1 MELGRVTTVRW
12 TSADGFQEAG
22 VLTYPPGYVPG
33 KRYPLVLRIHGG
45 PAETSLAAFE
55 PFYQSAASHGYL
67 VFAPNY
73 RGSTNL
79 GNAFERAIFNDAS
92 VGPGTDVMGGI
103 AAVERLGIADSGRLA
118 VSGWSYGGQMTSW
131 MISHYDIWK
140 CAVTGAAV
148 NDLVVDYT
156 IADDIDADRASFSDS
171 PFSGDQLTAWQRQS
185 PITYFK
191 NVRTPLLMLGNV
203 YDVRVPI
210 VEQYEFYHALRD
222 NGVPVT
228 FYAYPTTGHL
238 PKGPVRLIDA
248 YQRWLS
254 WFDRYLQR

>member
-1 MELGRVTTVRW
+1 
-12 TSADGFQEAG
+12 A
-22 VLTYPPGYVPG
+22 
-33 KRYPLVLRIHGG
+33 
-45 PAETSLAAFE
+45 
-55 PFYQSAASHGYL
+55 
-67 VFAPNY
+67 N
-73 RGSTNL
+73 
-79 GNAFERAIFNDAS
+79 
-92 VGPGTDVMGGI
+92 
-103 AAVERLGIADSGRLA
+103 
-118 VSGWSYGGQMTSW
+118 GQLEVW
-131 MISHYDIWK
+131 RK
-140 CAVTGAAV
+140 
-148 NDLVVDYT
+148 
-156 IADDIDADRASFSDS
+156 
-171 PFSGDQLTAWQRQS
+171 QS

-254 WFDRYLQR
+254 WFDRYLQQ